1 MDFSPDRCAGTGAM
15 RFTHFEDGSVPR
27 RGGNSVGRPPR
38 ERETAIAHPPAVL
51 HAQAKTRRRAMAKG
65 RMDLNGFVG
74 QLRFEQDGDVL
85 PDGFR
90 VLAQALGDGVVGW
103 GRWLASAREL
113 R

>member
-1 MDFSPDRCAGTGAM
+1 
-15 RFTHFEDGSVPR
+15 
-27 RGGNSVGRPPR
+27 
-38 ERETAIAHPPAVL
+38 
-51 HAQAKTRRRAMAKG
+51 MAKG